1 MDGGGIS
8 EGEMEE
14 AEGTRRLSL
23 GGVGR
28 EHVEHKE
35 TAESSG
41 ARGGGH
47 VEMASPVR
55 ARGGDPRARGGAWVE

>member
-23 GGVGR
+23 GRGGR

-41 ARGGGH
+41 A
-47 VEMASPVR
+47 
-55 ARGGDPRARGGAWVE
+55 